1 MTSLAAFNFNNNQV
15 RILMIDGEPWFVAKD
30 VAEIFDYADLS
41 KMLNLVDTEDKDV
54 INPKKIDSAILAES
68 FSSNTFKVSIINES
82 GLYAC
87 IFGSHKPQAKEFK
100 RWVTSQV
107 LPTIR
112 KTGTY
117 STLNPI
123 PQVQEIGSAIDVVFA
138 STFIDSRLIAGVKA
152 NQIAKSYPA
161 LTSAMEESKTLLGI
175 PVEKELVRPGRLAE
189 LYAQKTGA
197 EISARKMNLLLM
209 EKGLQTKN
217 DKGSSPLWLP
227 TEEGKEYSQVVLDTA
242 KGHNKTV
249 QSLQWYPSVV
259 DMI

>member
-1 MTSLAAFNFNNNQV
+1 MNNISVFEFESNELEIVVVDGNFWFNASQ
-15 RILMIDGEPWFVAKD
+15 VAK
-30 VAEIFDYADLS
+30 ALGYANPSKALQDNVSAKYNQQLDLGRRGKS
-41 KMLNLVDTEDKDV
+41 PNFISE
-54 INPKKIDSAILAES
+54 P
-68 FSSNTFKVSIINES
+68 
-82 GLYAC
+82 GLYQLIMRSNLPAAEK
-87 IFGSHKPQAKEFK
+87 FQD
-100 RWVTSQV
+100 WVFEEV
-107 LPTIR
+107 LPAIR

-117 STLNPI
+117 STLKST

-138 STFIDSRLIAGVKA
+138 STLIDSRLIAGVKA

-161 LTSAMEESKTLLGI
+161 LASAMEESKSLLGI

-189 LYAQKTGA
+189 LYTQKTGVG
-197 EISARKMNLLLM
+197 ISARKMNLLLM

-217 DKGSSPLWLP
+217 NKGSSPLWLP